1 MRVTYSR
8 ELMAKAYL
16 DSIGVENFIP
26 MHYVHVD
33 GKHPRHQVL
42 KPAIT
47 SLIFVH
53 ACQRNITEL
62 KMTKRELCSLRY
74 IMHPVLD
81 DKNNVLRKDILTIPD
96 KQMENFIKVASV
108 LDDRVFYMENLDFA
122 GKPGQR
128 VKVVEGDFAGV
139 EGTIKRVKKNKCV
152 VVQIENVAAVAIA
165 FLPAAFSCQLK
176 KKKVVIIIS
185 NPIYGRTEDNCSG
198 ITGANDECS
207 KDLECSQ
214 EASEGLLEINS
225 GSVCFS
231 LLICIRAT

>member
-1 MRVTYSR
+1 MNKTEEIHWYPMRVTYSR

-53 ACQRNITEL
+53 ACQRIITEL

-128 VKVVEGDFAGV
+128 VKVVEGAFAGV

-165 FLPAAFSCQLK
+165 FLPAAFLLPLDDEK
-176 KKKVVIIIS
+176 K
-185 NPIYGRTEDNCSG
+185 
-198 ITGANDECS
+198 
-207 KDLECSQ
+207 
-214 EASEGLLEINS
+214 
-225 GSVCFS
+225 
-231 LLICIRAT
+231 